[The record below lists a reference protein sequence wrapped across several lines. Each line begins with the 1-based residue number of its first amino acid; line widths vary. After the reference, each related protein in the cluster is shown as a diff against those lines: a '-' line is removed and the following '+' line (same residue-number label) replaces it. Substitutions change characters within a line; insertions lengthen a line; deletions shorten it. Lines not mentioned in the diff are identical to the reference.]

1 MVDFNL
7 VVYFTI
13 TKLRI
18 FINSSSNFPDMI
30 SLTSNYSVLRSN
42 VHRTM
47 FAPQC
52 FQMISIL
59 LDFDTKVEM
68 VKFEKNPCLYNI
80 IVHAF

>member
-1 MVDFNL
+1 
-7 VVYFTI
+7 
-13 TKLRI
+13 
-18 FINSSSNFPDMI
+18 MI
-30 SLTSNYSVLRSN
+30 SLSSNYRVLRSN

-68 VKFEKNPCLYNI
+68 VKFEKNPRLHSPRFLDILGQNLKIDI
-80 IVHAF
+80 ICKPSSH

>member
-1 MVDFNL
+1 
-7 VVYFTI
+7 
-13 TKLRI
+13 
-18 FINSSSNFPDMI
+18 MI
-30 SLTSNYSVLRSN
+30 SLSSNYSVLRSN

-68 VKFEKNPCLYNI
+68 VKFEKNSCLYSPRFLNNFELTYI
-80 IVHAF
+80 KTDNPSSH

>member
-1 MVDFNL
+1 MVDSLFGGL
-7 VVYFTI
+7 LHDHQI
-13 TKLRI
+13 TK
-18 FINSSSNFPDMI
+18 FFNSLSNFPDMI
-30 SLTSNYSVLRSN
+30 SLSSNYSVLRSN

-68 VKFEKNPCLYNI
+68 VKFEKTHVY

>member
-1 MVDFNL
+1 MVDSLFDGL
-7 VVYFTI
+7 LHDQQI
-13 TKLRI
+13 TKFL
-18 FINSSSNFPDMI
+18 NSLSNFPDMI
-30 SLTSNYSVLRSN
+30 SLSSNYRVLRSN

-68 VKFEKNPCLYNI
+68 AMSII
-80 IVHAF
+80 IV